1 VIDVLDREIQ
11 LVLVPF
17 GVAAEL
23 AAAVSQHA
31 QELDIMLL
39 EEWQYTVVEQI
50 GGGDRRLAIVELG
63 GGDLGVGVDEGLL
76 INAPNSLEIAD
87 MRLTSCNANSPPR
100 S

>member
-31 QELDIMLL
+31 QEFDIVLL
-39 EEWQYTVVEQI
+39 QE
-50 GGGDRRLAIVELG
+50 R
-63 GGDLGVGVDEGLL
+63 
-76 INAPNSLEIAD
+76 
-87 MRLTSCNANSPPR
+87 
-100 S
+100 

>member
-1 VIDVLDREIQ
+1 VIDVVDREIQ

-63 GGDLGVGVDEGLL
+63 GGVGPPGPSLVSSAPSTPGV
-76 INAPNSLEIAD
+76 PNTVTVAACAGEE
-87 MRLTSCNANSPPR
+87 
-100 S
+100 